1 MVRCRDASCSS
12 SLESEFGGR
21 RQWIER
27 LGGTGGARPE
37 HRPDKG
43 HRGRCTRR
51 QGISRRCPGS
61 VLFDRRTRAPYPCPV
76 PRTPYP
82 VPRAPCPCLCP
93 YPYPYPCPYLYPY
106 PYPYSYSYSYSYP
119 HSRPYRT
126 PALRYVA
133 VPFRPVRSIACG
145 VSCAVPRLVWPCLVP
160 ALSPSVSFRLALPR
174 VTYPF
179 CASHSVLPFLATPC
193 FHSPFFARRG
203 LTLLGVAP

>member
-1 MVRCRDASCSS
+1 MHRVRRPSS
-12 SLESEFGGR
+12 PSSEVGDSG
-21 RQWIER
+21 
-27 LGGTGGARPE
+27 
-37 HRPDKG
+37 
-43 HRGRCTRR
+43 
-51 QGISRRCPGS
+51 SSGS
-61 VLFDRRTRAPYPCPV
+61 VVPAGPGRSTDRTKVIGVVAPVGRAYLDDALARFSSTGVPVPRTRAPCPV

-106 PYPYSYSYSYSYP
+106 PYSYSYSYSYP

-126 PALRYVA
+126 PALCYVA